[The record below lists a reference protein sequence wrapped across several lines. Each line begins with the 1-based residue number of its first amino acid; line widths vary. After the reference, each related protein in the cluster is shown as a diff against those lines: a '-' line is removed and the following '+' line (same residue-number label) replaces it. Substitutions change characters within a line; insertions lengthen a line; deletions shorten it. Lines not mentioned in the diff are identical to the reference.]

1 MKYLAN
7 PRIYLIIILIG
18 YIFHVFHFN
27 FMADDAF
34 ISFRYAKNFIN
45 GHGLVW
51 NIGEQPPVEGYTNF
65 LWVMVISFFLKLGFE
80 PVIIS
85 KILGLFFALSSTVL
99 VYCISELIFKRKSFL
114 NLIAPAILACCGTF
128 AAWSNGG
135 LETQMFT
142 FLILA
147 GATAYLYEL
156 QYHKKFPLS
165 AILLALASLTR
176 PEGMLVFGI
185 AALHRFSH
193 SLLSKKRLFCH
204 TTILWLCTFLTIYGI
219 YFCWRF
225 NYYGFL
231 LPNTFYAKTGGGLY
245 QLKNGYL
252 YLMNFIITTKWPL
265 LLCVSVVPLL
275 KPSRSV
281 LVFLLMLT
289 LSYAVYIVS
298 VGGDFMGM
306 FRFFVPIVPPMAI
319 LVQEGMISLCQSLW
333 ALRWSITVKT
343 SVIVLSSFLYILIV
357 AGGITPSF
365 KGYQYD
371 RTLFHESLVKRNT
384 TIGKWLHQIAL
395 PNETVAVIA
404 VGAISYYSELT
415 TIDRL
420 GITDTH
426 IAHKKMPHMGKG
438 FTGHEKGDFSYVLYR
453 KPTYFF
459 GPLIFPKNSLYKP
472 TPDEIRKFNQLYR
485 PFQVRIEEANLEF
498 YVYKLREEK

>member
-65 LWVMVISFFLKLGFE
+65 LWVIVISFFLKLGFE

-165 AILLALASLTR
+165 ALLFILASLTR
-176 PEGMLVFGI
+176 PEGIVVFGI
-185 AALHRFSH
+185 TALHRFSH

-204 TTILWLCTFLTIYGI
+204 TTTLWLCTFLTISGI

-231 LPNTFYAKTGGGLY
+231 FPNTFYAKTGGGLY

-252 YLMNFIITTKWPL
+252 YLRNFITITKWPI
-265 LLCVSVVPLL
+265 LLCVSIVPLF
-275 KPSRSV
+275 KPSRSP
-281 LVFLLMLT
+281 LVFLSMLT

-319 LVQEGMISLCQSLW
+319 LVQEGIISLCQSLW
-333 ALRWSITVKT
+333 ALRWPTPVKT
-343 SVIVLSSFLYILIV
+343 SVIALFSLLFILIV

-384 TIGKWLHQIAL
+384 IIGKWLHQIAL
-395 PNETVAVIA
+395 PNETVAAIA

-426 IAHKKMPHMGKG
+426 IAHKKMPYMGKG
-438 FTGHEKGDFSYVLYR
+438 FTGHEKGDFSYVLSR

-459 GPLIFPKNSLYKP
+459 GPLIFPKNSYYRP

-498 YVYKLREEK
+498 YIYKLREEK